1 MANRKRTYQKIVRFN
16 EEEIMLL
23 SKKMSLSN
31 TKNFEQ
37 YARKMLLNGLVIH
50 KDFSDIRELIL
61 QITRIGTNINQIAK
75 KVNGTNSVNREDM
88 NILLSNY
95 QQLSEEIQSSLLK
108 HIYDDR

>member
-16 EEEIMLL
+16 EEELMLL

-50 KDFSDIRELIL
+50 KDFSDIRESIL

-95 QQLSEEIQSSLLK
+95 QQLSEELQSSLLK